1 MTKAPSALAALLT
14 GIRRTEVFITTA
26 AFVVL
31 IVVIFA
37 DVVVRRVTGSGLIWA
52 REVGVYANIV
62 LTMVGIGVASASG
75 AHLRPRFVDRWFPE
89 SWDFTLMRIQEAI
102 TAVAFA
108 VLTYLSVVV
117 LLETIELGDTSTVLR
132 IAVWPIQLCL
142 PLAFGLG
149 MLRHGLFAL
158 VPALR
163 PAERSEADVEAVLE
177 GATTPTESVAPVPK
191 DDSGSRP
198 AAPRPNGPRT

>member
-1 MTKAPSALAALLT
+1 MTKPPASLAALLS

-37 DVVVRRVTGSGLIWA
+37 DVVVRRVSGSGLIWA
-52 REVGVYANIV
+52 REVGVYANII

-75 AHLRPRFVDRWFPE
+75 AHLRPRFVDRWFPD
-89 SWDFTLMRIQEAI
+89 SWDYALTRIQEAI
-102 TAVAFA
+102 TAFAFG
-108 VLTYLSVVV
+108 VLTYLAMKV
-117 LLETIELGDTSTVLR
+117 LLETIQLGDTSTVLR

-149 MLRHGLFAL
+149 ALRHGLYAW

-163 PAERSEADVEAVLE
+163 PAERSEADIDPVLDDATLAVS
-177 GATTPTESVAPVPK
+177 GPASGSVAAGL
-191 DDSGSRP
+191 SGTNTRSKP
-198 AAPRPNGPRT
+198 